1 LLKGGHGGGP
11 KFPHGADFQNPYVAL
26 QNEMEH
32 QIFLL
37 QWEREHFRR
46 PLGSRQRKA
55 LDTILAS
62 IEHLQGQLGLT
73 WLGMA
78 VALQAR
84 LSNEAKPASPPQSRP
99 VTANKCTRAAAA
111 ESALDGWGDSSV
123 LSMWKRGKNVKQ
135 LIGTIELSEANE
147 GELDGWIE
155 GLQRLEVVEC
165 DRGEDP
171 FHREDVNSSCL
182 THLIHPSTDGTFCK
196 MILLLKDANQQQKI

>member
-1 LLKGGHGGGP
+1 
-11 KFPHGADFQNPYVAL
+11 
-26 QNEMEH
+26 
-32 QIFLL
+32 
-37 QWEREHFRR
+37 
-46 PLGSRQRKA
+46 
-55 LDTILAS
+55 
-62 IEHLQGQLGLT
+62 
-73 WLGMA
+73 MA

-196 MILLLKDANQQQKI
+196 MILLLKDANQQQKIWQLAQLLLVSWRQVVRDVHTNLYGALYNIQRLRIL